1 MYNLWFIAI
10 VLAGLSV
17 GIGVIHIALKDHFD
31 FCNDENCSLMLIVRY
46 VAIFALLVVVFIA
59 LVTSI
64 AAIET
69 VNGLIMER
77 DLLVKLLE
85 VEDGLDR
92 IAITERVM
100 EYNHQVT
107 KIISKVNTLGDWS
120 PYTFTDYELLTFIEI

>member
-10 VLAGLSV
+10 VLVGLFL
-17 GIGVIHIALKDHFD
+17 GIGVIGIALKDRFD
-31 FCNDENCSLMLIVRY
+31 FCNDENLSLMLNV
-46 VAIFALLVVVFIA
+46 VTFALLVVVTIA

-64 AAIET
+64 VATAT
-69 VNGLIMER
+69 VNELIMER

-92 IAITERVM
+92 IAIVERVM
-100 EYNHQVT
+100 KYNHQVT
-107 KIISKVNTLGDWS
+107 QIISKVNTLGDWS

>member
-10 VLAGLSV
+10 VLGGLFL
-17 GIGVIHIALKDHFD
+17 GIGVIGIALKDRFD
-31 FCNDENCSLMLIVRY
+31 FCNDENLSLMLNV
-46 VAIFALLVVVFIA
+46 VTFALLVVVTIA
-59 LVTSI
+59 LVTSV
-64 AAIET
+64 AATAT
-69 VNGLIMER
+69 VNELIMER

-92 IAITERVM
+92 IAIVERVM

-107 KIISKVNTLGDWS
+107 QIISKVNTLGDWS

>member
-10 VLAGLSV
+10 VLAGLFV
-17 GIGVIHIALKDHFD
+17 GIGVIGIALKDRFD
-31 FCNDENCSLMLIVRY
+31 FCNDENLSLMLNV
-46 VAIFALLVVVFIA
+46 VTFALLVVVSIA
-59 LVTSI
+59 LVTSL
-64 AAIET
+64 AATAT
-69 VNGLIMER
+69 VNELIMER
-77 DLLVKLLE
+77 DILVKLLE

-100 EYNHQVT
+100 QYNHQVT

>member
-10 VLAGLSV
+10 VLVGLSV
-17 GIGVIHIALKDHFD
+17 GIGVLHIALKDHYD
-31 FCNDENCSLMLIVRY
+31 FCNDKNFSLMLNV
-46 VAIFALLVVVFIA
+46 VTFALLSVVTIA
-59 LVTSI
+59 LVKSI
-64 AAIET
+64 VAIET
-69 VNGLIMER
+69 VNELIMEH

-100 EYNHQVT
+100 KYNHQVT
-107 KIISKVNTLGDWS
+107 KIISQVNTLGDWS

>member
-1 MYNLWFIAI
+1 MYNLWSIVI
-10 VLAGLSV
+10 VLVGLFV
-17 GIGVIHIALKDHFD
+17 GIGVIGIALKDRFD
-31 FCNDENCSLMLIVRY
+31 FCNDENLSLMLNV
-46 VAIFALLVVVFIA
+46 VTFTLLVVVTIA

-64 AAIET
+64 AATST
-69 VNGLIMER
+69 VNELIMER

-107 KIISKVNTLGDWS
+107 QIISKVNTLGDWS

>member
-17 GIGVIHIALKDHFD
+17 GIGVIRIALKDHYD
-31 FCNDENCSLMLIVRY
+31 FCNDENFSLMLNV
-46 VAIFALLVVVFIA
+46 VIFAFWAVVLIA

-64 AAIET
+64 AAIGT
-69 VNGLIMER
+69 VNELIMER

-107 KIISKVNTLGDWS
+107 KIISAVNTLGDWS
-120 PYTFTDYELLTFIEI
+120 PYAFTDYELLTFIEI

>member
-10 VLAGLSV
+10 VLVGLFV
-17 GIGVIHIALKDHFD
+17 GIGVIGIALKDRFD
-31 FCNDENCSLMLIVRY
+31 FCNDENLSLMLNV
-46 VAIFALLVVVFIA
+46 VTFTLLVVVTIA

-64 AAIET
+64 AATST
-69 VNGLIMER
+69 VNELIMER

-107 KIISKVNTLGDWS
+107 QIISKVNTLGDWS